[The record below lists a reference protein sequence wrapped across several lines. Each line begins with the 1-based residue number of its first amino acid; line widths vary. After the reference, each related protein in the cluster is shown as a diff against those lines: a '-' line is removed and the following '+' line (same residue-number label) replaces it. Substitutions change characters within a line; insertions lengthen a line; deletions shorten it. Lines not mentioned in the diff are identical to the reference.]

1 MAKRKDFLKWV
12 VVFLLVKMDIF
23 LPPVYYKMLDRVWV
37 EHKSKYFLTE
47 TIGSDSLC
55 NLTLLKT
62 LEKPEEF

>member
-1 MAKRKDFLKWV
+1 MGSGFFVSKDGHILTTGV
-12 VVFLLVKMDIF
+12 LQNA
-23 LPPVYYKMLDRVWV
+23 DRVWV

-47 TIGSDSLC
+47 TIGTDSLC